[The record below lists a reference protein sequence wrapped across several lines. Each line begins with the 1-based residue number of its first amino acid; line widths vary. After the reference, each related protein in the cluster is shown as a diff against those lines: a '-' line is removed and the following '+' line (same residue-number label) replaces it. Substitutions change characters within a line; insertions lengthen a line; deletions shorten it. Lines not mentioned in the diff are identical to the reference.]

1 MFRRLLYK
9 WHLRKVFREVRLFSR
24 AGKVMPCGI
33 YYACDEFLRECRA
46 NSEAFQLCENMH
58 RSDAYTRL
66 SGGVIVFRSK
76 NHPVFDNV
84 EAVTRIAD
92 EVLAQKFKIGHAFQ
106 GSYVDSAGETYNG
119 NSITIEID
127 GLSSFGLLSAAEIF
141 AYKLH
146 QSAIIVKD
154 LNTMRIYA
162 GNFNK

>member
-9 WHLRKVFREVRLFSR
+9 WHLRKVFREVKYFSR
-24 AGKVMPCGI
+24 SGKTIPTGV
-33 YYACDEFLRECRA
+33 YYVRGAFIRECRV
-46 NSEAFQLCENMH
+46 NSDAFMLSENMH
-58 RSDAYTRL
+58 RADAYTRL

-76 NHPVFDNV
+76 DHSVFDNI
-84 EAVTRIAD
+84 EGVTRIAD
-92 EVLAQKFKIGHAFQ
+92 EVLAQKFKVGRAFQ
-106 GSYVDSAGETYNG
+106 GSYDSAGEAYNS

-127 GLSSFGLLSAAEIF
+127 GLSSFGLLCAAEIF
-141 AYKLH
+141 AYRLH